1 MENDF
6 KDEMMSKS
14 LKACQTSIHSKI
26 TSALTTSVTFDRVE
40 TVIMGYQLCSV
51 VFKFLQKTK
60 TGENFKKYNNF
71 AILNSLLTFAVL

>member
-40 TVIMGYQLCSV
+40 TVIMWYQLCSV
-51 VFKFLQKTK
+51 VFKFLQ
-60 TGENFKKYNNF
+60 
-71 AILNSLLTFAVL
+71 